1 MSSENVSLIS
11 IIIPVYNTSTY
22 LEECLNSVLRQEKVN
37 LEVICVDDKS
47 LDNSLEILKRYEK
60 KDQRI
65 NVIEHE
71 KNLGLPNARNSG
83 VQHATGKYL
92 IHLDSDDY
100 WVGHN
105 TLYDILSIAE
115 IDQCDALRFN
125 GKFKIN
131 DDETKELA
139 PSSDSINTALDR
151 TPSLWVFRSVFLYLW
166 RTEFLKEKNISF
178 QKEIT
183 IGEDGIFISHA
194 LTKTK
199 NISTC
204 SIDLYRYR
212 YSAQSIMQKSWSFD
226 DFFEEL
232 KASQIIENNIEGL
245 HTVLDFY
252 QIHRVLMYFPIRLL
266 PRAGKDL
273 SEYERQCYQFE
284 LSKYLKSLQERSS
297 IGFSLT
303 QRSLVNFFYLFTRLP
318 SVLFWVLAPKLGSVM
333 NKLKAGI
340 WRYNRLKKR
349 SLNQKAKRWG
359 LRRLSS
365 AQFLIKNLF
374 SQHQMSFENIEGE
387 EGFNFQLHDKKKKS
401 GISAMVRLKNEEDNI
416 LDCLRSID
424 QIVDEIILVDNGSSD
439 LTLKKAQQLK
449 QESALGEKIRIFEYP
464 FNVAKCG
471 SEHQETPENSV
482 HNLAYYYNYCL
493 SKCSYS
499 CVIKWDA
506 DMRLNF
512 SYQNIPGIRALI
524 AKRLKKAGGFRIFTA
539 ARLAYFQSGVG
550 YWKSHN
556 HFFSEARIFS
566 NTIGSY
572 FAKGSDWEELRQ
584 PKFTQAIKYDPAIAY
599 EIKNVEKDEF
609 SHWSETSFPGYR
621 KALEYRASALIAT
634 GKISRDS
641 KEFEIAN
648 ELNQQAEH

>member
-1 MSSENVSLIS
+1 
-11 IIIPVYNTSTY
+11 
-22 LEECLNSVLRQEKVN
+22 
-37 LEVICVDDKS
+37 
-47 LDNSLEILKRYEK
+47 
-60 KDQRI
+60 
-65 NVIEHE
+65 
-71 KNLGLPNARNSG
+71 
-83 VQHATGKYL
+83 
-92 IHLDSDDY
+92 
-100 WVGHN
+100 
-105 TLYDILSIAE
+105 
-115 IDQCDALRFN
+115 
-125 GKFKIN
+125 
-131 DDETKELA
+131 
-139 PSSDSINTALDR
+139 
-151 TPSLWVFRSVFLYLW
+151 
-166 RTEFLKEKNISF
+166 
-178 QKEIT
+178 
-183 IGEDGIFISHA
+183 
-194 LTKTK
+194 
-199 NISTC
+199 
-204 SIDLYRYR
+204 
-212 YSAQSIMQKSWSFD
+212 MQKSWSFD

-303 QRSLVNFFYLFTRLP
+303 QRSLVNFFYLFTRLH
-318 SVLFWVLAPKLGSVM
+318 SVLFWVFAPKLGFVL

-340 WRYNRLKKR
+340 WRFNRFKKR
-349 SLNQKAKRWG
+349 QLNQKVKRWG
-359 LRRLSS
+359 LRRISS
-365 AQFLIKNLF
+365 AQFLFKKLAGR
-374 SQHQMSFENIEGE
+374 HQMSFENIEGE
-387 EGFNFQLHDKKKKS
+387 KGFSFQLHAKNKKP
-401 GISAMVRLKNEEDNI
+401 GISAMVRVKNEEDNI
-416 LDCLRSID
+416 LDCLQSISHLA
-424 QIVDEIILVDNGSSD
+424 DEIVLIDNGSSD
-439 LTLKKAQQLK
+439 LTLKKAQQLQ

-482 HNLAYYYNYCL
+482 HNLAYYYNFCL
-493 SKCSYS
+493 SKCSHS

-506 DMRLNF
+506 DMRLNL
-512 SYQNIPGIRALI
+512 SYQNIPGIKALI
-524 AKRLKKAGGFRIFTA
+524 ANRLKKAGGFRIITA
-539 ARLAYFQSGVG
+539 VRLAYFQSSVG
-550 YWKSHN
+550 YWKSHH

-584 PKFTQAIKYDPAIAY
+584 PKFTQVIKYDPAIAY